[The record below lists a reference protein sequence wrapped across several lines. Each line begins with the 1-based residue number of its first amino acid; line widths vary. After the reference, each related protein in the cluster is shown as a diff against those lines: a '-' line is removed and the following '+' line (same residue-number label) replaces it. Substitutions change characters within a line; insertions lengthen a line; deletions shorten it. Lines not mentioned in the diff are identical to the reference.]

1 MTTKNLN
8 QNNEKPVFNLD
19 GIRLSEQLIDE
30 INRVQTGEE
39 DPHNKKVEDRFFNND
54 YLDVTLEELEFLND
68 FILGLFNNNEFPD
81 PDVFMYQLCNI
92 RKWKNHF
99 NAFRV

>member
-8 QNNEKPVFNLD
+8 QNNEKPVFNLE

-30 INRVQTGEE
+30 INRVQTGEK
-39 DPHNKKVEDRFFNND
+39 DPQNQKVEDRFFNND
-54 YLDVTLEELEFLND
+54 FLDDTLEQLESLND
-68 FILGLFNNNEFPD
+68 FILDLFENSEFPD
-81 PDVFMYQLCNI
+81 TDGFMYHLCDI